1 MLAVLADDRHVI
13 SGSED
18 HSLVVFDRRANS
30 VLQRLQVGDPSLCLR
45 EGVQPSLQFLTC
57 FMPRPSYSWTP
68 ISCACLTRSPSSG
81 QVEAGGSKSET
92 SLVQMKNKT
101 EQSTSVWCLKNLA
114 QGRGALTLT
123 AKVSSRGLEVP
134 WSSQWQSEGS

>member
-1 MLAVLADDRHVI
+1 MTQAP
-13 SGSED
+13 
-18 HSLVVFDRRANS
+18 N
-30 VLQRLQVGDPSLCLR
+30 PSQ
-45 EGVQPSLQFLTC
+45 E
-57 FMPRPSYSWTP
+57 
-68 ISCACLTRSPSSG
+68 
-81 QVEAGGSKSET
+81 VEAGGSKSEA